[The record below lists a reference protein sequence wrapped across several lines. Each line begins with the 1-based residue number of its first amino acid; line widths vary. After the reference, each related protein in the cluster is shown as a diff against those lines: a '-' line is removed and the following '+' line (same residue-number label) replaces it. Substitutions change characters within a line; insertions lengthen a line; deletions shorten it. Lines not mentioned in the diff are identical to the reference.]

1 MIGLMEELKIEYRN
15 NVLTAEDFI
24 RLKVATGF
32 MDRPLDQVQKALR
45 NGLFNVSAVCDGKV
59 IGMQ

>member
-1 MIGLMEELKIEYRN
+1 MEKVQYELKD

-32 MDRPLDQVQKALR
+32 LDRPLDQV
-45 NGLFNVSAVCDGKV
+45 
-59 IGMQ
+59 